1 MHEGKGQRSFTIN
14 TKQKNKYFTHK
25 QHGSINPFVCVL
37 PNNVAATNGLFESK
51 PAEKLLHQKLTTYF
65 AGSGANLPS
74 DDVLSICVSNMYL
87 YEKLDEIYDSDQ
99 ESENEPGLLDIF
111 KAILGG
117 VNEALGG
124 INELDLDYDEELNEW
139 SIVDRKCKIP
149 PASEK
154 DQVTELDLV
163 GLGSFAYDFKTE
175 SKITNKLASQISIA
189 AQASGTGTKQDV
201 KEMLLWNR
209 GHYDRVFPIK
219 EDPGPQTPQELQQA
233 AKDKAAAAAA
243 AEAKAKEDLKT
254 FGEWRDRVVEAFEKF
269 NGTGWFTDQNTTQIY
284 LKDFYPDTRPI
295 SQNLLSLHAKQKIYH
310 HRVLYR

>member
-1 MHEGKGQRSFTIN
+1 MSLRTVCSVINSASIMHEGKGQRSFTIN

-233 AKDKAAAAAA
+233 AM
-243 AEAKAKEDLKT
+243 L
-254 FGEWRDRVVEAFEKF
+254 
-269 NGTGWFTDQNTTQIY
+269 
-284 LKDFYPDTRPI
+284 P
-295 SQNLLSLHAKQKIYH
+295 
-310 HRVLYR
+310 